1 MNRAAARANR
11 AAPRPSGGV
20 RIGALKMSLPLPSGR
35 AGERV
40 AREAVARA
48 AERLPAGLLGN
59 IDRLELRV
67 RPRAPGE
74 AALTAAIA
82 EALISALA
90 RHGKE
95 PHA

>member
-1 MNRAAARANR
+1 MNRTAAGANR
-11 AAPRPSGGV
+11 AASRPSGGV
-20 RIGALKMSLPLPSGR
+20 RIGALKMSLPLSSAR

-48 AERLPAGLLGN
+48 SERLPAGLLGN
-59 IDRLELRV
+59 VARLELRV

-74 AALTAAIA
+74 AALTEAIA
-82 EALISALA
+82 EALVSALA
-90 RHGKE
+90 RQGKE

>member
-1 MNRAAARANR
+1 M
-11 AAPRPSGGV
+11 
-20 RIGALKMSLPLPSGR
+20 KMSLPLSNGR

-48 AERLPAGLLGN
+48 AERLPAGLRGN
-59 IDRLELRV
+59 VDRLELRV

-74 AALTAAIA
+74 AALTEAIA
-82 EALISALA
+82 EALVSAIA
-90 RHGKE
+90 RQGKE